1 MAEVEVP
8 NIDELKEDRANS
20 FTKRVA
26 LCTALY
32 AVMLA
37 ICSLGG
43 NNATKEMMLAQQQAS
58 NQWAFYQS
66 KNMRENLYRME
77 KDRIETQL
85 LERKETMKPEILKHY
100 LAMQK
105 KAADEE
111 MRYGAEKKEIEQEAR
126 KLDIERDTNRAK
138 DPYFDYGEVML
149 QIAIVMSS
157 ISIISLSRPVFY
169 FSTAAAIMGVFL
181 TLNGYLMFFRI
192 PFFQ

>member
-66 KNMRENLYRME
+66 KNMRENLYRIE

-85 LERKETMKPEILKHY
+85 FERKETMKPEILKHY

>member
-66 KNMRENLYRME
+66 KVMRENLYRIE

-85 LERKETMKPEILKHY
+85 FERKETMKPEILKHY

-105 KAADEE
+105 KVADEE
-111 MRYGAEKKEIEQEAR
+111 TRYGTEKKEIEQEAR

-169 FSTAAAIMGVFL
+169 FSMAAAIMGVFL

>member
-43 NNATKEMMLAQQQAS
+43 NHATKEMMLAQQQAS

-66 KNMRENLYRME
+66 KNMRENLYRIE

-126 KLDIERDTNRAK
+126 KLDIERDINRAK

-157 ISIISLSRPVFY
+157 ISIISLSRPVFC
-169 FSTAAAIMGVFL
+169 FSIVAAMMGVFL
-181 TLNGYLMFFRI
+181 TLNGYLMFLRI
-192 PFFQ
+192 PFFH